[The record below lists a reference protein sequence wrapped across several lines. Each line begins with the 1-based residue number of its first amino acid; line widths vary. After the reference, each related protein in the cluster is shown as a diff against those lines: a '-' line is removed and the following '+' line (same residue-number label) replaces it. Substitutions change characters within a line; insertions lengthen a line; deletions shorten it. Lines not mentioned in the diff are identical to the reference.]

1 MPPDRSLVDID
12 VVPAVRGHEPILD
25 GDEDYV
31 PIAVGADGEV
41 ARRVPR
47 RARSWY
53 LVCRSADVRPGAVVG
68 REVAG
73 RPVAIYRER
82 GGALHALSAHCAHMG
97 AHLGGGTVTGDRLRC
112 PLHGW
117 EYDGQGVCRHSPG
130 LAAPPAYAR
139 QRAYPVAERYGG
151 VFVFDG
157 PEPLFPPP
165 AFSTVDDAELRVGYG
180 RPVRLA
186 CPWFA
191 LAANAFD
198 GQHLQTVHQRIL
210 HAPPEVAALD
220 RYRLQLRYVSRVA
233 GQSPADR
240 AIRRLSRDRIAVTI
254 TCWGG
259 TVLTI
264 ESDLGRTRGALLVG
278 LQPDGNATVA
288 QPVVGVRRTG
298 AAPADAL
305 RVAVSRWLY
314 SAFLGRDVAILDD
327 MRFRARLPLPEGEPL
342 AAFLDYLHG
351 LPAAPR

>member
-1 MPPDRSLVDID
+1 MPPDQRTVTVDGPMD
-12 VVPAVRGHEPILD
+12 VREPEPFPAE
-25 GDEDYV
+25 DEDYV
-31 PIAVGADGEV
+31 PIAVNADGEV
-41 ARRVPR
+41 ARRAPR
-47 RARSWY
+47 RAQSWY
-53 LVCRSADVRPGAVVG
+53 LVCRSADVRLGGVVS
-68 REVAG
+68 RVVAD

-97 AHLGGGTVTGDRLRC
+97 AHLGGGTVTGDCLRC

-117 EYDGQGVCRHSPG
+117 EYDGQGACRHSPG

-157 PEPLFPPP
+157 PEPLYPPP
-165 AFSTVDDAELRVGYG
+165 SFSTVDDTELRVGYG

-240 AIRRLSRDRIAVTI
+240 AIRRLSRDRIAVAI

-278 LQPDGNATVA
+278 LQPDGDATVA